1 MLVEKNKYSQFK
13 SSDFILD
20 EDFQIW
26 INDNDLEQN
35 RFWSDWLQK
44 NPNKQA
50 ETKKAREILL
60 AMNFKDK
67 TISKGAIDEAW
78 RKQRSF
84 EPESQPENSEYTNK
98 RRLKISKTF
107 IKVAAT
113 VALLLISYF
122 GARVLIPHGEDK
134 KVATITKTVTKGHKL
149 ILTLADGTK
158 IKLNAGSTISYPEN
172 FSANERKIE
181 LSGEAFFKVA
191 SNPEAPFT
199 VVTGNVETRVLGTSF
214 NVKAY
219 PEKELVYVAVVE
231 GKVRVSSL
239 DPNKNVKADVELIPN
254 QLATIPKNEGEILVS
269 PFDKELLLAW
279 RHGNLYFE
287 QSNFEDVIND
297 LERWYGVSI
306 ELSKSKK
313 INPEWRF
320 SGHFENRSL
329 EYVLNVFSY
338 PERFSFQIEGNKI
351 LIN

>member
-1 MLVEKNKYSQFK
+1 MEKNKYSQFK

-26 INDNDLEQN
+26 VNDNDPEQN
-35 RFWSDWLQK
+35 RFWNDWLQK
-44 NPNKQA
+44 NPDKQT

-60 AMNFKDK
+60 AMNFKDHNL
-67 TISKGAIDEAW
+67 SDNMLDEAW
-78 RKQRSF
+78 KKQKAF
-84 EPESQPENSEYTNK
+84 EIEPQLENSENNK
-98 RRLKISKTF
+98 NRQLKISKSF

-113 VALLLISYF
+113 VALLIVSYF
-122 GARVLIPHGEDK
+122 GARVLIPYGEDK
-134 KVATITKTVTKGHKL
+134 KVAIITKTVAKGQKL
-149 ILTLADGTK
+149 ILALADGTR
-158 IKLNAGSTISYPEN
+158 IKLNAGSTISYPES

-191 SNPEAPFT
+191 SNPDAPFT

-219 PEKELVYVAVVE
+219 PEKKLVYVAVVE
-231 GKVRVSSL
+231 GKVKVSAL
-239 DPNKNVKADVELIPN
+239 DPDKNVKADVELTPN
-254 QLATIPKNEGEILVS
+254 QLATVPKNEGEILVS
-269 PFDKELLLAW
+269 AFDQELLLAW
-279 RHGNLYFE
+279 RHGNLFFE
-287 QSNFEDVIND
+287 QSNFEDIIND

-306 ELSKSKK
+306 ELGEKTK

-320 SGHFENRSL
+320 SGHFENKSL

-338 PERFSFQIEGNKI
+338 PERFSFKIDGNKI

>member
-20 EDFQIW
+20 EAFQIW
-26 INDNDLEQN
+26 VNDNDREQN
-35 RFWSDWLQK
+35 RFWSEWLQN
-44 NPNKQA
+44 NPDKLQ

-60 AMNFKDK
+60 AMNFKNIN
-67 TISKGAIDEAW
+67 ISNHMLDEAW
-78 RKQRSF
+78 KKQKTF
-84 EPESQPENSEYTNK
+84 ESESRPERLRDNKNRQP
-98 RRLKISKTF
+98 KISKTI

-113 VALLLISYF
+113 VALLLVSYF

-134 KVATITKTVTKGHKL
+134 KVAIITKTVAKGQKL
-149 ILTLADGTK
+149 ILALADGTK
-158 IKLNAGSTISYPEN
+158 IKLNAGSTISYPES

-214 NVKAY
+214 NVNAY

-231 GKVRVSSL
+231 GKVRVSTL
-239 DPNKNVKADVELIPN
+239 DPNKNVKADVELTPN
-254 QLATIPKNEGEILVS
+254 QLATVPKNQGEILVS

-287 QSNFEDVIND
+287 QSNFDDVIKG
-297 LERWYGVSI
+297 LERWYGVNI
-306 ELSKSKK
+306 ELSQGKK
-313 INPEWRF
+313 INPEWRLN
-320 SGHFENRSL
+320 GHFENKSL
-329 EYVLNVFSY
+329 EYILNVFSY